1 VTRISTASFIGFALS
16 LIISAPGAFISN
28 GILGGMTI
36 WLIAGIFKAIPDKT
50 YKKYSNWFGVL
61 FSIVLI
67 ASLIF
72 VCGVYQGFSVPRAN
86 MTTPIFSLSE
96 TWPGIILGIVLSTML
111 SYRIIQEKEN
121 DLYILPVKLFHF
133 NFRHALRYG
142 ISWGIV
148 SGFITGMVAL
158 VMRHR
163 WGGNLF
169 LNNWLIPFLDDLS
182 QRWMNKPLQHVDRA
196 IFLYAFLFT
205 FFIAGGLIFIFA
217 GRREDREEI
226 QENYNADNNEGFSKR
241 LFGIFQTFEQA
252 ARSALRPG
260 LLVTVIY
267 IFMFEVLRSFTW
279 YHTITIGLGVYLL
292 SFLWYGGM
300 EVANHAILRFT
311 LYLRGITPWSFSNWV
326 HDSVKVGLINQSSY
340 KLSFYH
346 DSLASYFADFPLKNN
361 PAIVV
366 KRRTW
371 DLLYYWGIVVF
382 FILMLGLPFYIQ
394 YGIHAYWKNPYVG
407 VQVDPEATRQVN
419 DSVYTI
425 ERSGRV
431 HLSAGGTI
439 YVGTFVGLVQPGG
452 TKTGFMGMP
461 LKNAYNLP
469 YLDTF
474 LHSALLYRIDTAQRG
489 WGAYPYRY
497 VKEDSFFTVRKGDRL
512 QVIVNDSEYVNN
524 LFHYRL
530 RLNFCDTCK

>member
-1 VTRISTASFIGFALS
+1 MLTGPFSFMLFYSPFFYCRRTDLH
-16 LIISAPGAFISN
+16 LCRAPG
-28 GILGGMTI
+28 GI
-36 WLIAGIFKAIPDKT
+36 A
-50 YKKYSNWFGVL
+50 
-61 FSIVLI
+61 
-67 ASLIF
+67 
-72 VCGVYQGFSVPRAN
+72 R
-86 MTTPIFSLSE
+86 
-96 TWPGIILGIVLSTML
+96 
-111 SYRIIQEKEN
+111 
-121 DLYILPVKLFHF
+121 
-133 NFRHALRYG
+133 
-142 ISWGIV
+142 
-148 SGFITGMVAL
+148 
-158 VMRHR
+158 
-163 WGGNLF
+163 
-169 LNNWLIPFLDDLS
+169 
-182 QRWMNKPLQHVDRA
+182 
-196 IFLYAFLFT
+196 
-205 FFIAGGLIFIFA
+205 
-217 GRREDREEI
+217 EI

-260 LLVTVIY
+260 FVGDRHLY
-267 IFMFEVLRSFTW
+267 AFMFEVLRSFTW

-311 LYLRGITPWSFSNWV
+311 LFLRGITPWSFSDWV

-474 LHSALLYRIDTAQRG
+474 LHSALLYPYRIDTAQRG

-512 QVIVNDSEYVNN
+512 QVIVNDI
-524 LFHYRL
+524 
-530 RLNFCDTCK
+530 